1 VNSLITRGL
10 TSGLITRGLGS
21 EMKTYTNDTTTIVI
35 NYPRSWEPESLT
47 DLKLQIDDANG
58 NESGEPLMSATSAS
72 IYTETTVKYAVYRYD
87 FKITLADGSEDL
99 SIGDMVR
106 IKGVLGYEDHT
117 VKGYDAVNNIVT
129 FEEHLDRDFEIGA
142 TINRLSA
149 ISTVDFS
156 DTDTYPPGI
165 QIVLTW
171 IPTGTGASFSDLAE
185 IEADDQIDLAAFIV
199 DLKAVY
205 PRAYDALTKPSDRI
219 DTVIRIAQDH
229 MRLSLASRGLDIAR
243 IKDQRLLTSPL
254 VDLVAYLWARGGDVA
269 SADERDTIGKAY
281 SASLSELCS
290 LPLWVDNNGDGI
302 RQNTE
307 IQDYPVYFER
317 VW

>member
-1 VNSLITRGL
+1 
-10 TSGLITRGLGS
+10 
-21 EMKTYTNDTTTIVI
+21 
-35 NYPRSWEPESLT
+35 
-47 DLKLQIDDANG
+47 
-58 NESGEPLMSATSAS
+58 
-72 IYTETTVKYAVYRYD
+72 
-87 FKITLADGSEDL
+87 
-99 SIGDMVR
+99 MVR

-142 TINRLSA
+142 IVNRLSA

-171 IPTGTGASFSDLAE
+171 IPAGTGASFSDLGE
-185 IEADDQIDLAAFIV
+185 IEADDQIDLASFIV

-243 IKDQRLLTSPL
+243 VKDQRLLTSPL

-269 SADERDTIGKAY
+269 SADERDAIGKAY

-290 LPLWVDNNGDGI
+290 LPLWVNNNGDGI
-302 RQNTE
+302 RQDTE